1 MKILEKTCKRPES
14 PEYGV
19 KQISSYF
26 DIFMIFVYFLKRNLK
41 NYASWS
47 LRLWKHRGY
56 IRHALNF
63 PKIYFGNPRITGTLI
78 YRIFSPTPL
87 PPVCL
92 DIPPLQ
98 YFPYIYIYDT
108 FIQNPVNQHIWNFK
122 CRYLL
127 NYWRYGKNKNS

>member
-1 MKILEKTCKRPES
+1 MEYQNFLGKKNKSISLLDQKIHQNENSRKNVFWRPG
-14 PEYGV
+14 YGV
-19 KQISSYF
+19 KEISSYF
-26 DIFMIFVYFLKRNLK
+26 DIFMIFVYFLKCNLK

-56 IRHALNF
+56 MRHALNF
-63 PKIYFGNPRITGTLI
+63 PKIYFGNPRTTGTLI

-98 YFPYIYIYDT
+98 YFPYIYIYGNT
-108 FIQNPVNQHIWNFK
+108 WKGGISK
-122 CRYLL
+122 
-127 NYWRYGKNKNS
+127 